1 MRIFDFFRKPG
12 NELTD
17 AQKKWNQL
25 WDLWEKGRADTP
37 YAESM
42 TYQSEINNGGHDQY
56 FFNLENTGSL
66 QREIAALE
74 TVLPAKLKKNLLD
87 AYDAYTKLTD
97 EEADQQAET
106 ILRPYDDAFYKDE
119 EEINCILRRYAS
131 EMK

>member
-1 MRIFDFFRKPG
+1 
-12 NELTD
+12 
-17 AQKKWNQL
+17 
-25 WDLWEKGRADTP
+25 
-37 YAESM
+37 M